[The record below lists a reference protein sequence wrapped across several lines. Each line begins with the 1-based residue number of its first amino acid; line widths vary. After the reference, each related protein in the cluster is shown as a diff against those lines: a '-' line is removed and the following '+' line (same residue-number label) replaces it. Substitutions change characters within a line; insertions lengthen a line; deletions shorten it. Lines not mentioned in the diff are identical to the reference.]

1 MTDRPFVAHGDPAV
15 APEPGYYPDPSIPGF
30 VRYWGGAAWVPG
42 TSRPAPAGGEMLEP
56 PRYVTRRPAP
66 GGAAVR
72 AVPPPVVPGAAL
84 PGVVGA
90 GVPEPVVA
98 EPVVPGPT
106 ALGAVAS
113 SEAVASG
120 AVASGAVASG
130 AVASGAVA
138 EARAGLPV
146 GGGDTG
152 PVYFDQTSGGAS
164 FVLGPRVAEV
174 IGGPVFR
181 TVDGPGASPG
191 LTAGVPAIGVP
202 APGVLPAGVSSGF
215 AGAEP
220 PQAAPAQAP
229 AAFSAPPVSP
239 SPSPSPFPSDSPAQG
254 FGESGWQADPRAQR
268 GLMDTGDAPRWVSWG
283 VLPEALD
290 AQDGR
295 AEPEHTPAAA
305 ELAAAGA
312 PVVAVAMRE
321 APVPAVLTSGPVP
334 VIGEEAVA
342 AARPAPGPDAVAV
355 ASKSMATAAVAA
367 TAPVAP
373 LPAVRTLR
381 ETAVQPRPSAS
392 AATVSASSGAARA
405 AGAAGSAR
413 TGRAARA
420 GRNARAA
427 EPAGLGRRLA
437 ARAVDTAVLLVVA
450 VAAGVPL
457 GRSVTD
463 HLQRKVDQA
472 RMASVLARR
481 QVQVWLVDD
490 VVLGKIAVLLGIL
503 LFVSLLYEV
512 LPVARTGQT
521 FGKRLARIRVV
532 DAAAPAARARL
543 SLGRSL
549 LRWVVRQAG
558 TVLLLGLVWPV
569 FDRTARRGW
578 QDRAARTRVVRG

>member
-1 MTDRPFVAHGDPAV
+1 MTDRPFVADGDPAV
-15 APEPGYYPDPSIPGF
+15 APEPGYYPDPSIPGY

-42 TSRPAPAGGEMLEP
+42 TSRPAPAGGEVLEP

-66 GGAAVR
+66 GGAAARV
-72 AVPPPVVPGAAL
+72 VPPPVVPEAAL
-84 PGVVGA
+84 PGAVE
-90 GVPEPVVA
+90 VPEPVVV
-98 EPVVPGPT
+98 EPVVPGLPVS
-106 ALGAVAS
+106 GSVAPGS
-113 SEAVASG
+113 MASEAVVSG
-120 AVASGAVASG
+120 SVASGSM
-130 AVASGAVA
+130 A
-138 EARAGLPV
+138 EVRAGLPA

-191 LTAGVPAIGVP
+191 VSAGMPVAGEPSAGVP
-202 APGVLPAGVSSGF
+202 SGF
-215 AGAEP
+215 AGVEP
-220 PQAAPAQAP
+220 PGAVPVQAS
-229 AAFSAPPVSP
+229 AAFSAPPLSP
-239 SPSPSPFPSDSPAQG
+239 SPSPSPSPAPFQG
-254 FGESGWQADPRAQR
+254 VGESGWQADPRAQR

-290 AQDGR
+290 VEEGR
-295 AEPEHTPAAA
+295 AEPERTPAAT

-312 PVVAVAMRE
+312 PVVAVTVRE
-321 APVPAVLTSGPVP
+321 APVPAVLASGPVP

-342 AARPAPGPDAVAV
+342 AAPPGPGSGPGPTAVAV
-355 ASKSMATAAVAA
+355 ASKSFATAAVAA
-367 TAPVAP
+367 TAPATP

-392 AATVSASSGAARA
+392 ASAATVPASSGAARA

-413 TGRAARA
+413 VARA
-420 GRNARAA
+420 GRAGRTGRNARGA

-437 ARAVDTAVLLVVA
+437 ARAVDTAILLVVA
-450 VAAGVPL
+450 VAAGIPL

-472 RMASVLARR
+472 RMASVLARH

-490 VVLGKIAVLLGIL
+490 VVLGKAAVLLGIL

-532 DAAAPAARARL
+532 DAAAPAARAARL

-549 LRWVVRQAG
+549 LRWVVRQLG